1 MKPNIEIR
9 KFIVL
14 TVLAV
19 VVYAC
24 DVRPAEEYVED
35 TGAANFVASFEVA
48 AGVAAP
54 WDADDKL
61 VVIDSDNIS
70 HKFGLD
76 MGATKNEGEFSGNIS
91 PKSTIKYVV
100 YSSDS
105 DNVIYNPETS
115 EFAMTVPSSYTAKA
129 AGSLVTANN
138 AAIGVL
144 MGSEV
149 ALKSVCGFV
158 KFTVESNGQTLEQDG
173 VIYELTDL
181 KKVSF
186 VSNEGKAF
194 AGNIVARWT
203 EGDTAPSYVSV
214 ENGASEISFRTRTI
228 YTPEGHI
235 CYQAGDYYIPVIPQ
249 SYEDVTITVEDSDGK
264 TAVAVKNRAI
274 DVHAAMQSNLNIISW
289 PTVVIT
295 VNLYS
300 NSLTESQQH
309 PAHTFP
315 SVNLSVPRV
324 SQTNQQ
330 VVAGASKKQ
339 EAVDMK
345 EGDVTYQI
353 WATNGYAKW
362 TQSMGGSN
370 CLTDITF
377 NNYTPSW
384 SYGGDVWTVGSPNGY
399 AWVKIPG
406 SNGILYKM
414 EVEIMSYSKGPLCIS
429 EEVDSVTGQSISD
442 IETFT
447 TTGAMETYTAV
458 IPKREPGT
466 PFYICMGNG
475 YGYRLRKWTM
485 YYKIYD

>member
-1 MKPNIEIR
+1 MKIR
-9 KFIVL
+9 KFIVF
-14 TVLAV
+14 TVLAMLA
-19 VVYAC
+19 YGC

-35 TGAANFVASFEVA
+35 TGAANFIATFEVA
-48 AGVAAP
+48 AGIDAP

-61 VVIDSDNIS
+61 VVIDSDNVS

-76 MGATKNEGEFSGNIS
+76 MGAAKDEGEFSGNIS

-100 YSSDS
+100 YSHDS
-105 DNVIYNPETS
+105 NDVTYNPETS
-115 EFAMTVPSSYTAKA
+115 EFSLTVPSSYTAKQ
-129 AGSLVTANN
+129 AGALVTANN

-149 ALKSVCGFV
+149 SLKSVCGFV
-158 KFTVESNGQTLEQDG
+158 KFTVESNGQTLVQDG
-173 VIYELTDL
+173 VTYQLTDL
-181 KKVSF
+181 KQVTF

-194 AGNIVARWT
+194 AGNIVARWA
-203 EGDTAPSYVSV
+203 EGDAAPAYVSV
-214 ENGASEISFRTRTI
+214 ENGASEISFRTRTLSS
-228 YTPEGHI
+228 PEGHI
-235 CYQAGDYYIPVIPQ
+235 YYQAGDYYIPVIPQ
-249 SYEDVTITVEDSDGK
+249 SYENVTITVEDSDGK
-264 TAVAVKNRAI
+264 KAVAIKNRAI
-274 DVHAAMQSNLNIISW
+274 DVHAAMSSNLNVISW
-289 PTVVIT
+289 PTVVIN

-339 EAVDMK
+339 EVVDMK

-353 WATNGYAKW
+353 WATSGYAKW
-362 TQSMGGSN
+362 TQSIGGAN

-377 NNYTPSW
+377 NNYSSSW

-414 EVEIMSYSKGPLCIS
+414 DVEIMSYSKGPFSIS
-429 EEVDSVTGQSISD
+429 KEVDSETGQSISD

-447 TTGAMETYTAV
+447 TTGAMVTYTAV
-458 IPKREPGT
+458 IPKPEPGT